1 MAMTRCVV
9 KMSVQNVTNNGG
21 GLNRKAYVYEQQRR
35 MIKNYQLIR
44 LFKLQGVI
52 IVSEDE
58 NSVVTKSNKH
68 YNVGLNVQSMY
79 MR

>member
-21 GLNRKAYVYEQQRR
+21 GLNRKAYVYEKQRR